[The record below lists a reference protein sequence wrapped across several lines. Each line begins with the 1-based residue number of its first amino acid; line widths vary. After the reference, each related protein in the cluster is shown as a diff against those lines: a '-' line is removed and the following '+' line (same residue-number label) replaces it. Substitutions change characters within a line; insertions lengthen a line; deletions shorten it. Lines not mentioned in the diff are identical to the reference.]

1 MSEETAPPR
10 YTIHRASRPPSLAAE
25 VGSVPA
31 GWSRAEVGVIENWH
45 EKSSSH
51 RPLTYFRVL
60 YDRHALYVHFD
71 VMDRHV
77 RCIRKKPQSNVCEDS
92 CVEFFVQPA
101 PGKAYFNFEISAA
114 GTMLLYFIED
124 ARRRRAGGF
133 HKYAPVAPEWLR
145 QVEIGHSL
153 PGLVRRPIAGP
164 LAWAIAY
171 RIPLALFTAHLG
183 ECGVARGDVWRGNF
197 FKCGGDPA
205 YPHWGMWS
213 DVGKKLNFHQ
223 PQAFGELVFG

>member
-1 MSEETAPPR
+1 MSEEPAPPR

-60 YDRHALYVHFD
+60 YDRHALYVRFD

>member
-124 ARRRRAGGF
+124 ARRLRAGGF

>member
-60 YDRHALYVHFD
+60 YDRHALYVRFD

-77 RCIRKKPQSNVCEDS
+77 RCIQKKPQSNVCEDS

>member
-60 YDRHALYVHFD
+60 YDRHALYVRFD

-124 ARRRRAGGF
+124 ARRLRAASQVRRGAGVA
-133 HKYAPVAPEWLR
+133 APGR
-145 QVEIGHSL
+145 DGHSL
-153 PGLVRRPIAGP
+153 PGLVRRLIAGP
-164 LAWAIAY
+164 LAAIAY
-171 RIPLALFTAHLG
+171 RIPLALHGARRVR
-183 ECGVARGDVWRGNF
+183 VARGDVRATSSVAAT
-197 FKCGGDPA
+197 GD
-205 YPHWGMWS
+205 PHWGM
-213 DVGKKLNFHQ
+213 VGRRQEANPPAAGVRRTGFWLS
-223 PQAFGELVFG
+223 A